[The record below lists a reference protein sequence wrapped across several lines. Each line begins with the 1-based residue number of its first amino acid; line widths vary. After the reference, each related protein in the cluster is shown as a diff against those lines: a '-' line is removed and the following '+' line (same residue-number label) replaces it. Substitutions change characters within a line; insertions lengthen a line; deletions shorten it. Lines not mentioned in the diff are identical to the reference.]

1 MYNDDDRRQIDA
13 ELQNAEA
20 ARARGAEGQA
30 RVCSRRA
37 AGIAIR
43 AYLESQNQPR
53 PGMNAY
59 DLIQYLRDLPGTS
72 PEIQKVTEHLSARV
86 NEQFNLPEPV
96 DLIAETRWL
105 VRRLEILSGNE

>member
-1 MYNDDDRRQIDA
+1 MYNDAARRQIEA

-20 ARARGAEGQA
+20 ARSRGAEGQA

-43 AYLESQNQPR
+43 AYLEAIDLPAQ
-53 PGMNAY
+53 GMNAY
-59 DLIQYLRDLPGTS
+59 ELIQSLRDLSGVS
-72 PEIQKVTEHLSARV
+72 PEVQKVAEHLSARV
-86 NEQFNLPEPV
+86 NEQFSLPGEI

-105 VRRLEILSGNE
+105 VQRLEEIADNN